1 MGKCQL
7 FFGGVGRLVVGIQRV
22 TTIAQRVNAFGSAEL
37 QKVICPKNY
46 TSGFMRMKLPFMTKN
61 VEATF
66 QK

>member
-1 MGKCQL
+1 ML
-7 FFGGVGRLVVGIQRV
+7 TSFGGVGRLVVGIQRV
-22 TTIAQRVNAFGSAEL
+22 TTVAQKVNTFGSAEL

-46 TSGFMRMKLPFMTKN
+46 TFGFMRMKLSFVTEN